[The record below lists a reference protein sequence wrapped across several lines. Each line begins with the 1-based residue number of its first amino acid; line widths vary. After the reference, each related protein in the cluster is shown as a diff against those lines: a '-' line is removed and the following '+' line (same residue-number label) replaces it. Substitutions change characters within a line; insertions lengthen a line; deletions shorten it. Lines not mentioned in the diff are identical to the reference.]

1 MALRVSRGFLRAVAH
16 PTVIAWASTWRVD
29 VVNGDRWEASRSSDT
44 PTVFLFWHEALL
56 PLLWHHRNQSVS
68 TVVSD
73 SRDGQH
79 VADLAQTLGY
89 RIVRGSSSKGATRVL
104 LAAARE
110 LRDGY
115 SVAFSPDGPRG
126 PRRIMKP
133 GALLAGQ
140 RAKANIL
147 PVHATANRA
156 WRLNSWDKFLIPKPF
171 SRVRIFYGQPF
182 TVDPGEQAL
191 ATATA
196 TATTTM
202 ADLVSEA
209 DGTTTP

>member
-1 MALRVSRGFLRAVAH
+1 MALSVSRRILRVVAH
-16 PTVIAWASTWRVD
+16 PAVIMWASTWRLD
-29 VVNGDRWEASRSSDT
+29 IVNGERWEASRSSGT
-44 PTVFLFWHEALL
+44 PTVILFWHEALL
-56 PLLWHHRNQSVS
+56 PLLWHHRNQNLS

-73 SRDGQH
+73 SPDGQH
-79 VADLAQTLGY
+79 IADLAQTLGY
-89 RIVRGSSSKGATRVL
+89 RSVRGSSSKGATRVL

-115 SVAFSPDGPRG
+115 SVGFSPDGPRG

-140 RAKANIL
+140 RAKASIL
-147 PVHATANRA
+147 PVHATADRA

-171 SRVRIFYGQPF
+171 ARVAISYGQPF
-182 TVDPGEQAL
+182 TVGPGEQGLAE

-196 TATTTM
+196 TSAM
-202 ADLVSEA
+202 ADLVSEGH
-209 DGTTTP
+209 GTTTP

>member
-1 MALRVSRGFLRAVAH
+1 MAVSVSRGLLRVVAH
-16 PTVIAWASTWRVD
+16 PLIIAWASTWRIDIVD
-29 VVNGDRWEASRSSDT
+29 GERWEASRSSDT

-56 PLLWHHRNQSVS
+56 PLLWHHRNQNVS

-79 VADLAQTLGY
+79 IADLARTLGY
-89 RIVRGSSSKGATRVL
+89 RAVRGSSSKGATRVL

-126 PRRIMKP
+126 PRRTMKP

-140 RAKANIL
+140 RSNATIL
-147 PVHATANRA
+147 PVHATAEKA
-156 WRLNSWDKFLIPKPF
+156 WRLNSWDRFLIPKPF

-182 TVDPGEQAL
+182 TVGPGEQAL

-196 TATTTM
+196 TATRAM
-202 ADLVSEA
+202 ADLVSEGH
-209 DGTTTP
+209 GTTTP